1 MARKTMK
8 RRFADGG
15 AVGKYDARIKSKR
28 DDIESDYKKAL
39 AKGKDADVAKAK
51 YDQRM
56 ADAADDYAKW
66 TKADRSET
74 RAGEKAAEAALSDTR
89 RYGARK
95 PAEVKMADASPV
107 SVRAAD
113 MPMIRPSLPAT
124 PVKTATPARRVTP
137 PTATRVT
144 PPPATRVTPPP
155 AALVTP
161 PLAARVTPTTATKA
175 RGTNSTNRDRS
186 GGIMGLLQ
194 GDRPDG
200 DTEKRIAAEEAVKG
214 KRRDWRGNTYKKG
227 GMVKKAR
234 GVGIAQRG
242 HGKGRMC

>member
-1 MARKTMK
+1 MARKAMK

-137 PTATRVT
+137 P
-144 PPPATRVTPPP
+144 P
-155 AALVTP
+155 
-161 PLAARVTPTTATKA
+161 AARVKPLGAPSPAQDIAKYLAAKA
-175 RGTNSTNRDRS
+175 PPKAKTDNWASQKPGALPMADKPIRKPRF
-186 GGIMGLLQ
+186 
-194 GDRPDG
+194 GDPDF
-200 DTEKRIAAEEAVKG
+200 A
-214 KRRDWRGNTYKKG
+214 KG